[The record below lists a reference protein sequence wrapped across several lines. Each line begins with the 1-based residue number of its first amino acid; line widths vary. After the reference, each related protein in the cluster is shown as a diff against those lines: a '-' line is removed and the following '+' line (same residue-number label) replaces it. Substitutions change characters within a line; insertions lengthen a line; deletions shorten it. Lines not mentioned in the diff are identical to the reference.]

1 MNSRSLLQTIHGN
14 SPDLLAQVEAFI
26 EAGDRLDE
34 IMGDDESPLRA
45 ASNNGRFEVVRR
57 LLEAGAPEYQLEW
70 TDTAHEVIH
79 GSLRSLENRLSST
92 SCSELE
98 IRDWWERTPFLLALQ
113 AGEIAK
119 VELLLHHGAN
129 RNAVG
134 HCGKTALQHA
144 AHSNQLEMLGWLT
157 ANGFD
162 LEAVDESGDTA
173 LMFAVKAGYAP
184 ATRKLLELGATI
196 AVTSEEGL
204 PFIHNAAN
212 VETARVLCE
221 YGEDIS
227 GLQNDVH
234 AELVGIRYR
243 SLPEVSREDYLA
255 ARFREFGHHN
265 AEETNKPLWL
275 AMIRSGA
282 TAWQAN
288 EHFRADSENDFP
300 KWCYERFGRSTTLM
314 PDGRII
320 EIAGEHEDFYDPNFC
335 IYNDVAVF
343 DGKGGMRIYSYP
355 EDVFPPTDSHTATL
369 VEDHLYI
376 IGNLGYPAQRR
387 PGFTPVYRLDTHT
400 MLIERLVTTGTMPG
414 WISRHRAR
422 FVAGQGIVVYGGKC
436 IVTSASGKE
445 DYIANTG
452 TYCLDLE
459 TKIWM
464 AKDDIIDCSNKQ
476 IRY

>member
-1 MNSRSLLQTIHGN
+1 
-14 SPDLLAQVEAFI
+14 VEEFI
-26 EAGDRLDE
+26 RCGDSLDE
-34 IMGDDESPLRA
+34 ITGHDETPLRA
-45 ASNNGRFEVVRR
+45 ASNNGRFDVVQR

-79 GSLRSLENRLSST
+79 GSLRSLENQLRDTGSA
-92 SCSELE
+92 ELE
-98 IRDWWERTPFLLALQ
+98 IPDWCSRTPLLLAIQ

-119 VELLLHHGAN
+119 VELLLCCGAS
-129 RNAVG
+129 RNVVG
-134 HCGKTALQHA
+134 HYGKTALQHA

-184 ATRKLLELGATI
+184 ATRKLLELGAKI
-196 AVTSEEGL
+196 PAMSEEGL
-204 PFIHNAAN
+204 PFIYNAAN
-212 VETARVLCE
+212 VETAQVLCE

-227 GLQNDVH
+227 GLQTEVH

-243 SLPEVSREDYLA
+243 SLPDVSREDYLA
-255 ARFREFGHHN
+255 ARFREFGRHN

-282 TAWQAN
+282 TAWQAD

-300 KWCYERFGRSTTLM
+300 KWCYERFGRSTTLL

-320 EIAGEHEDFYDPNFC
+320 EIAGEHEDIYDFNFC
-335 IYNDVAVF
+335 IYNDVVVF
-343 DGKGGMRIYSYP
+343 DGRGGIRVFSYP
-355 EDVFPPTDSHTATL
+355 EDVLPPTDSHTATL
-369 VEDHLYI
+369 VGEHLYI
-376 IGNLGYPAQRR
+376 IGNLGYLAQRR
-387 PGFTPVYRLDTHT
+387 PGFTPVYRLDTRT
-400 MLIERLVTTGTMPG
+400 MRIESLATTGTAPG

-422 FVAGQGIVVYGGKC
+422 FVAGQGILVSGGKC

-464 AKDDIIDCSNKQ
+464 AKDGSINN
-476 IRY
+476 